1 MIHGLGADGEGWV
14 GVARVAA
21 LMRGRSCYLG
31 ATASL
36 NFHQR
41 LNDMRDRTIHE
52 SAYRKVCAH
61 ALSMVHLQGWLI
73 ASAQPS

>member
-1 MIHGLGADGEGWV
+1 
-14 GVARVAA
+14 
-21 LMRGRSCYLG
+21 MRGRSCYLG